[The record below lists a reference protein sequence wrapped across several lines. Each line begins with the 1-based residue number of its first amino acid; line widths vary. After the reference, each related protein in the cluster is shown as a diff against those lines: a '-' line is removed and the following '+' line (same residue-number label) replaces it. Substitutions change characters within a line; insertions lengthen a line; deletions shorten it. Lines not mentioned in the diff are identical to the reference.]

1 MLKLILQNFG
11 HLMQRTDSLE
21 KTLMLLK
28 TEGRRE
34 GDNRGW
40 DGWMASLIWW
50 TWVWVSSGSWWWTG
64 KPGVLQSMGLQRVR
78 HNWVNWTELDWTI
91 IFKIKMLSKVITPWL
106 NFCLILLWI
115 KGVGITCSPGIFNWI
130 SGYRKDEF
138 WAQRVSDLL
147 WWTWRSLV
155 SLVAQMAIQKTQV
168 LSLGQK
174 HPLKKGIATHSSIL
188 AWRIPWTEESG
199 GLPSMVLQTVGHN

>member
-1 MLKLILQNFG
+1 MLKLILQYFG

-78 HNWVNWTELDWTI
+78 HDWVNWTELDWTI

-115 KGVGITCSPGIFNWI
+115 KGVGITCSPGIFNCI